1 MIELALLL
9 LGLFLIAALWPNPDG
24 APRQPVDEWTQDEA
38 LPTAGR
44 KVIK

>member
-24 APRQPVDEWTQDEA
+24 APRQPVDEWTADES

>member
-9 LGLFLIAALWPNPDG
+9 LGLFLIAALWPAWG
-24 APRQPVDEWTQDEA
+24 APRQPVDEWTEDEA